1 MKTPSLLQRGFLA
14 VLATAIVLGVIGCE
28 TFSQKH
34 GRSSSI
40 VNFLYPK
47 SSHTI
52 ADQTIP
58 VLNLPLRVGI
68 AFVPPNSAG
77 RGNYNFDETGLSE
90 MQKTL
95 LMQKVRDSFK
105 AYPFVQSIEVV
116 PSSYLRDE
124 GGFENLDQLR
134 GLLGIDVV
142 VLLAYDQVQFTND
155 SFLSLAYWTIVGAYV
170 VEANKN
176 DTHTLM
182 EAAVYD
188 IPSRHL
194 LFRAPGASQVKGRS
208 TAIAI
213 AEDLRAASAQSFD
226 MAIKDVIKNLD
237 VQLADFRERVK
248 KSPGEVQIVNKPG
261 YSGGGGAFD
270 ASWAAAFGLIA
281 LARWLCLK
289 RK

>member
-1 MKTPSLLQRGFLA
+1 MKTPSLFRRRFLA
-14 VLATAIVLGVIGCE
+14 VLATVIVFGLIGCN
-28 TFSQKH
+28 TFSKKH

-40 VNFLYPK
+40 VNYLYPK
-47 SSHTI
+47 DSNPI

-58 VLNLPLRVGI
+58 VLHLPLRVGI
-68 AFVPPNSAG
+68 AFVPPNSVG
-77 RGNYNFDETGLSE
+77 RGNYNFDESGLSE
-90 MQKTL
+90 MQKTV

-116 PSSYLRDE
+116 PGSYLRPE

-134 GLLGIDVV
+134 GLLGLDVV

-176 DTHTLM
+176 DTHTLV

-194 LFRAPGASQVKGRS
+194 LFRAPGASQIKGRS

-213 AEDLRAASAQSFD
+213 EADLRAASGQSFD
-226 MAIKDVIKNLD
+226 EAIKDVIKNLD
-237 VQLADFRERVK
+237 AQLADFRERVK
-248 KSPGEVQIVNKPG
+248 KAPGEVQIINKPG
-261 YSGGGGAFD
+261 YSGGGALD
-270 ASWAAAFGLIA
+270 ATWAAAFGLIA
-281 LARWLCLK
+281 LARWLCV
-289 RK
+289 RKK

>member
-1 MKTPSLLQRGFLA
+1 MKTPGLLQRG
-14 VLATAIVLGVIGCE
+14 VLVAFATLVVFGVIGCN

-40 VNFLYPK
+40 VNFLYSK
-47 SSHTI
+47 NSHTI

-77 RGNYNFDETGLSE
+77 RGNYNFDESGLSE
-90 MQKTL
+90 MQKTV
-95 LMQKVRDSFK
+95 LMQKVRASFK

-134 GLLGIDVV
+134 GLLGIDVI

-170 VEANKN
+170 VEGNKN

-213 AEDLRAASAQSFD
+213 NEELRAASAQSFD
-226 MAIKDVIKNLD
+226 DAIKDVIKNLD
-237 VQLADFRERVK
+237 TQLADFRERVK
-248 KSPGEVQIVNKPG
+248 NAPGEVKIVNKPG
-261 YSGGGGAFD
+261 YSGGGAFD
-270 ASWAAAFGLIA
+270 AAWAAAFGLIA
-281 LARWLCLK
+281 LARWLCLR

>member
-1 MKTPSLLQRGFLA
+1 MKNPSLVQRGFLVIAA
-14 VLATAIVLGVIGCE
+14 VAIILSVIGCD
-28 TFSQKH
+28 TFSRKH

-47 SSHTI
+47 SSNTL

-68 AFVPPNSAG
+68 AFVPANSAG
-77 RGNYNFDETGLSE
+77 RGNYSFDEAGLSE
-90 MQKTL
+90 MQKTM
-95 LMQKVRDSFK
+95 LMQKVKDSFK

-116 PSSYLRDE
+116 PSSYLREE

-170 VEANKN
+170 VEGNKN

-208 TAIAI
+208 TAIAVSG
-213 AEDLRAASAQSFD
+213 DLRAASAQSFD
-226 MAIKDVIKNLD
+226 EAIKDVIKNLD
-237 VQLADFRERVK
+237 TQLADFRERVK
-248 KSPGEVQIVNKPG
+248 KAPEEVKIVHKPG
-261 YSGGGGAFD
+261 YSGGGALD
-270 ASWAAAFGLIA
+270 ATWAMAFGLVA
-281 LARWLCLK
+281 FVRYLCLRK
-289 RK
+289 R

>member
-1 MKTPSLLQRGFLA
+1 MNTPSLLRRGFLA
-14 VLATAIVLGVIGCE
+14 VLAIALVFSVIGCAV
-28 TFSQKH
+28 FSQKQ

-47 SSHTI
+47 GSRMI

-68 AFVPPNSAG
+68 AFVPPYTAG
-77 RGNYNFDETGLSE
+77 RGNYRFDESGLSE
-90 MQKTL
+90 MQKTV

-105 AYPFVQSIEVV
+105 AYSFVQSIEVV
-116 PSSYLRDE
+116 PSSYLREE

-170 VEANKN
+170 VEGNKN

-208 TAIAI
+208 TAVAI
-213 AEDLRAASAQSFD
+213 NEELRAASAQSFD
-226 MAIKDVIKNLD
+226 AAIKDVIKNLD
-237 VQLADFRERVK
+237 TQLADFRERVK

-261 YSGGGGAFD
+261 YSGGGAFD
-270 ASWAAAFGLIA
+270 AVWAAAFGLTA
-281 LARWLCLK
+281 LARWLCIR

>member
-1 MKTPSLLQRGFLA
+1 MNTPSFLRRGFFV
-14 VLATAIVLGVIGCE
+14 VLATAMVFGVIGCE
-28 TFSQKH
+28 TFSRKH

-47 SSHTI
+47 NSRMVV
-52 ADQTIP
+52 DQTIP

-68 AFVPPNSAG
+68 AFVPLNSAG
-77 RGNYNFDETGLSE
+77 RGNYRFDESGLSE
-90 MQKTL
+90 MQKTV

-116 PSSYLRDE
+116 PSSYLQDE

-134 GLLGIDVV
+134 GLLGIDVI

-170 VEANKN
+170 VEGNKN

-194 LFRAPGASQVKGRS
+194 LFRAPGASQIKGRS

-213 AEDLRAASAQSFD
+213 NEELRAASAQSFD
-226 MAIKDVIKNLD
+226 AAIKDVIKNLD
-237 VQLADFRERVK
+237 TQLADFRERVK
-248 KSPGEVQIVNKPG
+248 KAPGEVQIVNKPG
-261 YSGGGGAFD
+261 YSGGGAFD
-270 ASWAAAFGLIA
+270 ATWGAAFGLIA
-281 LARWLCLK
+281 LARCLCL
-289 RK
+289 RKK